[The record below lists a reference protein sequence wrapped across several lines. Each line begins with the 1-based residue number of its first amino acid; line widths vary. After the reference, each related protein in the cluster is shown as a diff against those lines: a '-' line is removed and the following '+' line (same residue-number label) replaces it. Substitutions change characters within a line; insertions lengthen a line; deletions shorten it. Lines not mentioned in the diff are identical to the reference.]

1 MRPSIQNTILLWNN
15 LIKTSYKERM
25 FLMAH
30 YDDWVYDRGL
40 ENEDWVHDRWGD
52 DDDYWDDDDDYECES
67 PNNTSIKVN
76 EVKENKKMI
85 TKKLFN
91 SVIYDKL
98 EGNWICRKKLNTR
111 QILEENEFVA
121 LDNIGDGKYMVY
133 VQRDVQKLASIF
145 DIDLKDVECSN
156 LSEANETFINYKNLI
171 AGKLGDSTLE
181 FSNQKFSFKNGKI
194 DFIDLYSDK
203 QTLNTM
209 INAVNKYYGDNTFT
223 KMRSICKY
231 FAINNDLSLLQNE
244 IDENIKNR
252 NNHKSDKYY
261 YEKYDNEVKRLYA
274 ILTDIKNAN
283 CFSRETFA
291 MLYIMLEKYEAKE
304 IALEKF
310 ESLIESRKLTEE
322 L

>member
-1 MRPSIQNTILLWNN
+1 
-15 LIKTSYKERM
+15 
-25 FLMAH
+25 MAQ

-52 DDDYWDDDDDYECES
+52 DDDDWDDDDDYECES

-91 SVIYDKL
+91 SVIYDKS
-98 EGNWICRKKLNTR
+98 EDNWSCRTKLNTR

-145 DIDLKDVECSN
+145 GIDLKDVECSN
-156 LSEANETFINYKNLI
+156 LSEANEIFINYKNLI
-171 AGKLGDSTLE
+171 ACKLGDSTLE
-181 FSNQKFSFKNGKI
+181 FSNQKFAFKNGKI

-261 YEKYDNEVKRLYA
+261 YEQYDNEVKRLYA